1 MGMCLATRAPVVPPV
16 GIVLAPGSP
25 APQAS
30 ARMTTLTLATRKS
43 KLALAQARAYAETL
57 KAANPGLVVEEL
69 HVVTSGDRF
78 QDRPLQEV
86 GGKGLFIKEIE
97 EALLD
102 GRADFA
108 VHSIKDVPAD
118 LASSLTLAAI
128 PPRADARD
136 ALVLREGGSLD
147 DLPTG
152 ARVGTSSLRRR
163 LALLAAR
170 PDLQVGVLRGNV
182 DTRLRKLDEGEID
195 AIVLAAAGLAR
206 LGLSDRVTQLLEPER
221 MLPAVGQGALGIECR
236 IGDDRVREA
245 LARTDDAETRLRV
258 TAERA
263 FMRAVGGSCQLPVA
277 AYALR
282 EGDALWLRGMVAD
295 PDGSRPR
302 FGERRTSAHLDDAE
316 RAGLELGAA
325 LR

>member
-1 MGMCLATRAPVVPPV
+1 
-16 GIVLAPGSP
+16 
-25 APQAS
+25 
-30 ARMTTLTLATRKS
+30 MTTLTLATRKS
-43 KLALAQARAYAETL
+43 KLALAQARAYAEAL
-57 KAANPGLVVEEL
+57 KAVNPGLVVEEL

-102 GRADFA
+102 SRADFA

-118 LASSLTLAAI
+118 LAPSLTLAAI
-128 PPRADARD
+128 PLREDARD
-136 ALVLREGGSLD
+136 VLCVREGATLD

-163 LALLAAR
+163 MALLAAR
-170 PDLQVGVLRGNV
+170 PDLQIGVLRGNV
-182 DTRLRKLDEGEID
+182 DTRLRKLDEGEVD
-195 AIVLAAAGLAR
+195 AIVLAYAGLLR
-206 LGLSDRVTQLLEPER
+206 LGLGERATQLLAPEL

-236 IGDDRVREA
+236 GGDDRVREA
-245 LARTDDAETRLRV
+245 LARTDDADTRLRV

-282 EGDALWLRGMVAD
+282 EGDGLWLRGMVAD

-302 FGERRTSAHLDDAE
+302 FGERRTRWSLDEAE
-316 RAGLELGAA
+316 QAGADLGAELHA
-325 LR
+325 